1 VSHPRPLCVRPL
13 RACCAACADASDA
26 RGLAAAQR
34 SRGRVRTGACCDN
47 LQQAQSKGGRSSG
60 ASHWLKRGGENG
72 RSTSSTSRSQKEE
85 GHSPVVAPRCCRSIS
100 TMACVRTRHTGTRTC
115 VCLKLSSHVRLGLQI
130 LATREDAARQTL
142 DEARAST
149 AKRDKTLIEEV
160 GEWGIEYRNAKEPV
174 NRAIFEPGFANTQ
187 KEALN
192 KQMLLPRRN
201 TIQKDMPQWFQQD
214 AKNMPD
220 WCVLL
225 RCCES

>member
-1 VSHPRPLCVRPL
+1 
-13 RACCAACADASDA
+13 
-26 RGLAAAQR
+26 
-34 SRGRVRTGACCDN
+34 
-47 LQQAQSKGGRSSG
+47 
-60 ASHWLKRGGENG
+60 
-72 RSTSSTSRSQKEE
+72 
-85 GHSPVVAPRCCRSIS
+85 
-100 TMACVRTRHTGTRTC
+100 MACVRTRHTGTQTC
-115 VCLKLSSHVRLGLQI
+115 VCFKLSSHARLGLQI